1 MASGSPPFS
10 EAEIVTKE
18 LLSGGVAGSIGVFFG
33 LPMDIVK
40 VRMQTMPWKYPS
52 AIDCFMSAVR
62 QDGWLSLFRG
72 GPAPIVANV
81 LINAVVFATDG
92 IVMRILEPKN
102 RRKQD
107 QKPINHIISGM
118 VGGFTQCFVLVP
130 FETVK
135 VVMQVDGKAEGKGSA
150 PARRQYSGTVDCA
163 VKIFN
168 KEGARGLYKGFVV
181 TAMRE
186 IPSISVYFTSYK
198 WTSKQINHNAPFLGE
213 TTSTAL
219 AGAVAGI
226 CSWLFVYPIDV
237 VKTYI
242 QTSELKGTST
252 TRVVADLARTRGWQY
267 FFKGLSPTL
276 FRAAPVNAITFLC
289 YEEFRS
295 MSGL

>member
-1 MASGSPPFS
+1 MASAAPPFS
-10 EAEIVTKE
+10 EAEIVVKE
-18 LLSGGVAGSIGVFFG
+18 LMSGGIAGSIGVFFG
-33 LPMDIVK
+33 LPFDIIK
-40 VRMQTMPWKYPS
+40 VRMQTMPKRYPS
-52 AIDCFMSAVR
+52 AIDCLLSSVR

-92 IVMRILEPKN
+92 LVMRILEPNN

-107 QKPINHIISGM
+107 QKPINHVIAGM
-118 VGGFTQCFVLVP
+118 IGGFTQCFVLVP

-135 VVMQVDGKAEGKGSA
+135 VVMQVDGKIEGNGRA
-150 PARRQYSGTVDCA
+150 PTKLQYSGTVDCA
-163 VKIFN
+163 VKIFQ
-168 KEGARGLYKGFVV
+168 KEGYRGLYKGFAV

-186 IPSISVYFTSYK
+186 IPSIGVYFTSYK
-198 WTSKQINHNAPFLGE
+198 WSSKQIQQNIPILGE
-213 TTSTAL
+213 ITATAL

-226 CSWLFVYPIDV
+226 CSWLLVYPIDV

-242 QTSELKGTST
+242 QTSELKGAST
-252 TRVVADLARTRGWQY
+252 ARVVVDLARTRGWQY

-276 FRAAPVNAITFLC
+276 LRAAPVNAITFLC
-289 YEEFRS
+289 YEEFRG